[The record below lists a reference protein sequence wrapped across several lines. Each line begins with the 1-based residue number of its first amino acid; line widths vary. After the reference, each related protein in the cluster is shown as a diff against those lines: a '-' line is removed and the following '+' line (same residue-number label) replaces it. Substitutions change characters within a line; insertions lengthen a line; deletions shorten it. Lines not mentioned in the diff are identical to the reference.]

1 MRKLA
6 EISWL
11 LLSFYQLLNIS
22 HYLNVEWCW
31 SGTHCRSPPEHFQKP
46 HFALLIYFISNRKNQ
61 FDYFIYLFIS
71 LLIVKQFRIKQIST
85 CTNQQ
90 CLSTIIGN
98 LFYIYRLI
106 SKVDQI
112 QLLKFSFYNFPLN
125 CKKSQSRFW
134 PRL

>member
-1 MRKLA
+1 MLNDAGA
-6 EISWL
+6 ERIVDH
-11 LLSFYQLLNIS
+11 LLSISRNHILL
-22 HYLNVEWCW
+22 YLSTSSQTE
-31 SGTHCRSPPEHFQKP
+31 
-46 HFALLIYFISNRKNQ
+46 KNQ

-125 CKKSQSRFW
+125 CKKSQSRF
-134 PRL
+134 